1 MRKHATL
8 LLVLLCGFLAACWEK
23 KETDEPA
30 VLQDPVGHP
39 TTGSEKPDDP
49 AVPENP
55 QQGNAGFEVQ
65 RSKLQREERPEVP
78 QGDQTQLAANNTTFA
93 LELYKSLAT
102 KEGSLFFSPLSLT
115 FALAMTYAGAKG
127 ETATQMAGA
136 LRFTLPPAR
145 LHAALNLLDL
155 SLRGAT
161 VPEAGEARGF
171 SLHFVNALWGQ
182 REYPFLTPF
191 LDLLALHYG
200 AGMHLVDFKNATE
213 AARQAINT
221 WVLEQTERR
230 IEELIPPDILVQTAR
245 LVLTNAVYFYG
256 PWEEPFE
263 KEATVAK
270 PFHPLQGAAYEV
282 PMMQNTEHYQYRRG
296 KGYQAIELP
305 YTGEPACSM
314 LVLVPD
320 AGTFLAFEADLS
332 PKHLTSIL
340 ADMRSR
346 YLELELPKF
355 RLAGAT
361 FSVKQQLEG
370 LGMVLPFTTSAD
382 FTGMTEASPG
392 LYIGDVLHKAFIAVD
407 EDGTE
412 AAAATAVIMMAG
424 SAMPLDEKIVLHID
438 RPFLFLIRERTS
450 GAILFLGR
458 MLDPR

>member
-1 MRKHATL
+1 MKNATFL
-8 LLVLLCGFLAACWEK
+8 MVLLCGFLGACWEK
-23 KETDEPA
+23 NGTDEPA
-30 VLQDPVGHP
+30 ALPAPTGQAPVSSDSP
-39 TTGSEKPDDP
+39 NDP
-49 AVPENP
+49 AAPAEP
-55 QQGNAGFEVQ
+55 RPGGAGFEVV
-65 RSKLQREERPEVP
+65 RSKLQREEQPEVS
-78 QGDQTQLAANNTTFA
+78 QKDQTELTLSNSGFA
-93 LELYKSLAT
+93 VEVYKSLAT
-102 KEGSLFFSPLSLT
+102 GDGNLFFSPLSLI

-127 ETATQMAGA
+127 ETAAQMAEA
-136 LRFTLPPAR
+136 LRFTLPPER

-155 SLRGAT
+155 SLRGT
-161 VPEAGEARGF
+161 TIPEAGEARGF

-182 REYPFLTPF
+182 REYPFLAPF

-270 PFHPLQGAAYEV
+270 PFHPLQGAAFDV
-282 PMMQNTEHYQYRRG
+282 PMMRNTKHYQYQRG
-296 KGYQAIELP
+296 DGYQAIELA
-305 YTGEPACSM
+305 YTGDPACSM
-314 LVLVPD
+314 LVVMPD
-320 AGTFLAFEADLS
+320 EGSFPAFEAELTAER
-332 PKHLTSIL
+332 LTSIL
-340 ADMRSR
+340 EGLSSNQV
-346 YLELELPKF
+346 ELELPKF

-382 FTGMTEASPG
+382 FNGMTEASPG

>member
-8 LLVLLCGFLAACWEK
+8 LLLLLCGFLAACWEK

-115 FALAMTYAGAKG
+115 FAL
-127 ETATQMAGA
+127 
-136 LRFTLPPAR
+136 PPAR

-182 REYPFLTPF
+182 REYPFLAPF

-305 YTGEPACSM
+305 YTGEP
-314 LVLVPD
+314 
-320 AGTFLAFEADLS
+320 
-332 PKHLTSIL
+332 
-340 ADMRSR
+340 
-346 YLELELPKF
+346 
-355 RLAGAT
+355 
-361 FSVKQQLEG
+361 
-370 LGMVLPFTTSAD
+370 
-382 FTGMTEASPG
+382 
-392 LYIGDVLHKAFIAVD
+392 
-407 EDGTE
+407 
-412 AAAATAVIMMAG
+412 
-424 SAMPLDEKIVLHID
+424 
-438 RPFLFLIRERTS
+438 
-450 GAILFLGR
+450 
-458 MLDPR
+458 